1 MRPDGPRPTLTDVP
15 TLPDDVTAALTA
27 PLARVDADL
36 AARFP
41 GEPGVRQPVHTCY
54 VPADQMRATLADD
67 WGAAAL
73 ATLDTHAGE
82 PPMLAAVTGI
92 PSELAERVHA
102 HVRRVLATAPI
113 ADLRVD
119 CEDGYGDHDD
129 AEEDAHAVA
138 AADALRA
145 AADAG
150 RLPASYG
157 LRPKSL
163 DPAVRTRGLRSLDLF
178 VTTLAAGGAVPPGLV
193 VTLPKVNTPAQVEVF
208 CDILTELENRLDIGS
223 GLGAGIRLEV
233 QVETPAA
240 VLALPAIVAAGRP
253 RLTGLHVGTYDYSA
267 ALGVSAEH
275 QASDHPAVELA
286 TALMQLVAAGT
297 GVQVADGSS
306 NLLPVGDR
314 AAVHAAWRRHA
325 DLVRRAWMRGIY
337 QGWDLHPAQ
346 LVSRHATVAACL
358 LTGLPAALARLSA
371 WTRTPGSGMAGSGT
385 VADEPATAR
394 ALAGHIQRA
403 LDAGLLD
410 DADLPVGLTRERPI
424 PADGPVIC

>member
-1 MRPDGPRPTLTDVP
+1 MP

-41 GEPGVRQPVHTCY
+41 SGPGVRQPVHTCY

-73 ATLDTHAGE
+73 AALDTHAGE
-82 PPMLAAVTGI
+82 PPVLAAVTGI
-92 PSELAERVHA
+92 PADLAERVHA

-119 CEDGYGDHDD
+119 FEDGYGDHDD

-178 VTTLAAGGAVPPGLV
+178 VTILAAGGAVPPGLV
-193 VTLPKVNTPAQVEVF
+193 VTLPKVSAPAQVEVF
-208 CDILTELENRLDIGS
+208 CDILTELENRL
-223 GLGAGIRLEV
+223 GLDAGIRLEV
-233 QVETPAA
+233 QIETPAA

-371 WTRTPGSGMAGSGT
+371 WTGTVGSGTVGSGT

-410 DADLPVGLTRERPI
+410 HADLVFLRP
-424 PADGPVIC
+424 PSARKEP

>member
-1 MRPDGPRPTLTDVP
+1 M
-15 TLPDDVTAALTA
+15 
-27 PLARVDADL
+27 
-36 AARFP
+36 
-41 GEPGVRQPVHTCY
+41 
-54 VPADQMRATLADD
+54 
-67 WGAAAL
+67 
-73 ATLDTHAGE
+73 
-82 PPMLAAVTGI
+82 
-92 PSELAERVHA
+92 
-102 HVRRVLATAPI
+102 
-113 ADLRVD
+113 
-119 CEDGYGDHDD
+119 
-129 AEEDAHAVA
+129 
-138 AADALRA
+138 
-145 AADAG
+145 
-150 RLPASYG
+150 
-157 LRPKSL
+157 
-163 DPAVRTRGLRSLDLF
+163 RTRGLRSLDLF
-178 VTTLAAGGAVPPGLV
+178 VTTLAAGGAIPPGLV
-193 VTLPKVNTPAQVEVF
+193 VTLPKVSAPEQVEVF
-208 CDILTELENRLDIGS
+208 CDILTELENRLGIDS
-223 GLGAGIRLEV
+223 GLSAGIRLEV
-233 QVETPAA
+233 QIETPAA

-371 WTRTPGSGMAGSGT
+371 WTGTAGSGTAGSGTAGSGTVGSGTVGSGTVGSGTVGSGTVGSGT

-410 DADLPVGLTRERPI
+410 DADLPVGLTRSTGANP
-424 PADGPVIC
+424 PTG